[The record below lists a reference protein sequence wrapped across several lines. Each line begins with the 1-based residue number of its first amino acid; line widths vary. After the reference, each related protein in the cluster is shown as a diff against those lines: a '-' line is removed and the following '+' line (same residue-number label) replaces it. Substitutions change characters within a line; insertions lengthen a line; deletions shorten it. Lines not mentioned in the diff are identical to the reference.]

1 MAITPM
7 FFEQIEKFQCLK
19 LSTAQGPAHGHLRRH
34 VGRVTWPQTCR
45 EVSQLFCPK
54 SPKTT
59 LKPSLKLRTLHP
71 FFILKLSFNIKLF
84 KSSREY
90 SYLFYPFMSI

>member
-19 LSTAQGPAHGHLRRH
+19 LSNTQGPDHGTLRRH
-34 VGRVTWPQTCR
+34 VARVTRPQTCL

-54 SPKTT
+54 SPKT
-59 LKPSLKLRTLHP
+59 LHD
-71 FFILKLSFNIKLF
+71 
-84 KSSREY
+84 
-90 SYLFYPFMSI
+90 

>member
-19 LSTAQGPAHGHLRRH
+19 LSTAQGPQHGTLRGH
-34 VGRVTWPQTCR
+34 VARVTCPQTCL

-54 SPKTT
+54 SPKT
-59 LKPSLKLRTLHP
+59 LHD
-71 FFILKLSFNIKLF
+71 
-84 KSSREY
+84 
-90 SYLFYPFMSI
+90 